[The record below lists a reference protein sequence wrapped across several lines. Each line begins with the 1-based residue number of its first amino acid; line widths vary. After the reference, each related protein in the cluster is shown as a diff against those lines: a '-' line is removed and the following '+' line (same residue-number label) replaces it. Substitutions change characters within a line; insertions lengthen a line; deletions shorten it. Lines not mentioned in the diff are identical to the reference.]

1 MREKK
6 LIDVQILSEKN
17 LIKDQDM
24 SGKSNDLKN
33 NLKLE
38 IMEPTSPKLVVKDD
52 NKMNMN
58 MNSVR
63 LLTVNK
69 AVNSKEPKMVLDAN

>member
-1 MREKK
+1 
-6 LIDVQILSEKN
+6 
-17 LIKDQDM
+17 M

>member
-1 MREKK
+1 
-6 LIDVQILSEKN
+6 
-17 LIKDQDM
+17 M
-24 SGKSNDLKN
+24 SGKANDLKN